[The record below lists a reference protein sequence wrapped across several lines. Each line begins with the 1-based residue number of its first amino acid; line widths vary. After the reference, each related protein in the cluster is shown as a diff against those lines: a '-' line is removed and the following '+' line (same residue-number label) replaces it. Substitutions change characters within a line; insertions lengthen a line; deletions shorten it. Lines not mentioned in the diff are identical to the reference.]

1 MVKKTALTNF
11 RQSVLLFS
19 HFGNEVLEILFC
31 SHVKKGLLSEH
42 FNKSNSYV
50 ICWIVCKK

>member
-1 MVKKTALTNF
+1 MVKKNALANF
-11 RQSVLLFS
+11 RQSVFLFS

-50 ICWIVCKK
+50 IYWMVYKK

>member
-50 ICWIVCKK
+50 ICWMVCKK